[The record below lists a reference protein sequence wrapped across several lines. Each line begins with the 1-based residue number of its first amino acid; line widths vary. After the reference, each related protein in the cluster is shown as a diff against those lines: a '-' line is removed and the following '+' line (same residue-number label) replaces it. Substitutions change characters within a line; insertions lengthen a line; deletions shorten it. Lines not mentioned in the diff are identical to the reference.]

1 VSGDH
6 SGDAPHSSASVFIP
20 GQLWYTP
27 VIAHWEVY
35 VMLLKDKVALITGAG
50 SGIGRASAIRFAEE
64 GAKVMVADLRTESA
78 ANTAS
83 EIAEAGGSA
92 KSIAVDVRVGEQVE
106 RMVNATISAF
116 GRIDILFNNAGV
128 YVPKN
133 VVDTSEEEWDW
144 VVDVCMK
151 GVFFG
156 CKYTIPHMI
165 KAGGG
170 VIINTAS
177 AAGIEGVPRL
187 GAYQAAKG
195 GVVIM
200 SKGIALDFA
209 PDKIRCVS
217 ICPGVIETP
226 IAENCNQIPAGTS
239 QQMWTRSGIMHPIGR
254 NGKPEEVAALATFLA
269 SDQAA
274 FITGVAVPI
283 DGGFNAGAWIP
294 PELLRNS

>member
-1 VSGDH
+1 
-6 SGDAPHSSASVFIP
+6 
-20 GQLWYTP
+20 
-27 VIAHWEVY
+27 
-35 VMLLKDKVALITGAG
+35 MLLKDKVALITGAG
-50 SGIGRASAIRFAEE
+50 SGIGRASALRFANE
-64 GAKVMVADLRTESA
+64 GAKVMVADLKTESA
-78 ANTAS
+78 GNTAT
-83 EIAEAGGSA
+83 EITRAGGVAHSF
-92 KSIAVDVRVGEQVE
+92 AVDVRVGAEVE
-106 RMVNATISAF
+106 KLVNETMRQF

-128 YVPKN
+128 YVPKT
-133 VVDTSEEEWDW
+133 VVETTEEEWDW

-156 CKYTIPHMI
+156 CKYAIPHMI
-165 KAGGG
+165 KGGGG

-177 AAGIEGVPRL
+177 GAGIEGVPRL

-209 PDKIRCVS
+209 RDKIRCVT

-226 IAENCNQIPAGTS
+226 IAENCNQIPAGAS
-239 QQMWTRSGIMHPIGR
+239 QAMWSRTGSMHPIGR

-294 PELLRNS
+294 PELTRNS

>member
-1 VSGDH
+1 
-6 SGDAPHSSASVFIP
+6 
-20 GQLWYTP
+20 
-27 VIAHWEVY
+27 
-35 VMLLKDKVALITGAG
+35 MLLKDKVALITGAG
-50 SGIGRASAIRFAEE
+50 SGIGRASAIRFAQE
-64 GAKVMVADLRTESA
+64 GAKVMVADLQTESA
-78 ANTAS
+78 GNTAT
-83 EIAEAGGSA
+83 EITRAGGVA
-92 KSIAVDVRVGEQVE
+92 KSIAVDVRVGAQVE
-106 RMVNATISAF
+106 QMVNETMRQF

-128 YVPKN
+128 YVPKT
-133 VVDTSEEEWDW
+133 VVDTTEQEWDW

-165 KAGGG
+165 KGGGG

-177 AAGIEGVPRL
+177 GAGIEGVPRL

-209 PDKIRCVS
+209 RDKIRCVS

-226 IAENCNQIPAGTS
+226 IGENCGQIPAGS
-239 QQMWTRSGIMHPIGR
+239 SEQMYTRTGIMHPLGR

-269 SDQAA
+269 SDQAG

-294 PELLRNS
+294 PELMRNS

>member
-1 VSGDH
+1 
-6 SGDAPHSSASVFIP
+6 
-20 GQLWYTP
+20 
-27 VIAHWEVY
+27 
-35 VMLLKDKVALITGAG
+35 MLLKDKVALITGAG

-64 GAKVMVADLRTESA
+64 GARLMVADLRPESA

-83 EIAEAGGSA
+83 EIGQRGGVA
-92 KSIAVDVRVGEQVE
+92 KSLSVDVRDGAQVE
-106 RMVNATISAF
+106 RMVTETVRAF
-116 GRIDILFNNAGV
+116 GRLDILFNNAGV

-133 VVDTSEEEWDW
+133 VVDTTEEEWDW

-156 CKYTIPHMI
+156 CKYAIPHMI
-165 KAGGG
+165 KSGGG

-177 AAGIEGVPRL
+177 GAGLEGVPRL

-209 PDKIRCVS
+209 RDKIRCVS

-226 IAENCNQIPAGTS
+226 IAENCNQVPPGAS
-239 QQMWTRSGIMHPIGR
+239 QQIWARSGGMHPIGR
-254 NGKPEEVAALATFLA
+254 NGKPEEVAALAAFLA

-294 PELLRNS
+294 PELTRNS

>member
-1 VSGDH
+1 
-6 SGDAPHSSASVFIP
+6 
-20 GQLWYTP
+20 
-27 VIAHWEVY
+27 
-35 VMLLKDKVALITGAG
+35 MLLKDKVALITGAG
-50 SGIGRASAIRFAEE
+50 SGIGRASAIRFAQE
-64 GAKVMVADLRTESA
+64 GAKVMVADLQTESA
-78 ANTAS
+78 SNTATV
-83 EIAEAGGSA
+83 ITQAGGVA
-92 KSIAVDVRVGEQVE
+92 KSVAVDVRIGTQVE
-106 RMVNATISAF
+106 QMVTETMRAF

-133 VVDTSEEEWDW
+133 VVDTTEEEWDW

-165 KAGGG
+165 KNGGG

-177 AAGIEGVPRL
+177 GAGIEGVQRL

-209 PDKIRCVS
+209 RDKIRCVS

-226 IAENCNQIPAGTS
+226 IGENCHQIPPGTS
-239 QQMWTRSGIMHPIGR
+239 QQVYARSGFVHPLGR

-283 DGGFNAGAWIP
+283 DGGINAGMWFP
-294 PELLRNS
+294 PELMRNS

>member
-1 VSGDH
+1 M
-6 SGDAPHSSASVFIP
+6 
-20 GQLWYTP
+20 
-27 VIAHWEVY
+27 
-35 VMLLKDKVALITGAG
+35 MLNDKVALITGAG
-50 SGIGRASAIRFAEE
+50 SGIGRASAIRFAQE
-64 GAKVMVADLRTESA
+64 GAKVMIADVRPESA
-78 ANTAS
+78 VNTAT
-83 EIAEAGGSA
+83 EIGRAGGTA
-92 KSIAVDVRVGEQVE
+92 KSVAVDVRVAAEVE
-106 RMVNATISAF
+106 RMVDETIRAF

-133 VVDTSEEEWDW
+133 VVDTTEEEWDW
-144 VVDVCMK
+144 VVDVCLK

-156 CKYTIPHMI
+156 CKYTIPHMV
-165 KAGGG
+165 KQGGG

-177 AAGIEGVPRL
+177 GAGIEGVPNL

-209 PDKIRCVS
+209 QHKIRCNS

-226 IAENCNQIPAGTS
+226 IAENTKNLPPGAS
-239 QQMWTRSGIMHPIGR
+239 AAMWERSGIMHPLGR

-283 DGGFNAGAWIP
+283 DGGFNAGAYIP
-294 PELLRNS
+294 RQLLGSR

>member
-1 VSGDH
+1 M
-6 SGDAPHSSASVFIP
+6 
-20 GQLWYTP
+20 T
-27 VIAHWEVY
+27 
-35 VMLLKDKVALITGAG
+35 MLLKDKVALITGAG
-50 SGIGRASAIRFAEE
+50 SGIGRSSAIRFAQE
-64 GAKVMVADLRTESA
+64 GASVMVADLRPESA

-83 EIAEAGGSA
+83 EISRAGGTA
-92 KSIAVDVRVGEQVE
+92 KSVAVDVRVGAEVE
-106 RMVNATISAF
+106 RMVNETIRTF

-128 YVPKN
+128 YVPKT
-133 VVDTSEEEWDW
+133 VVDTTEEEWDW
-144 VVDVCMK
+144 VVDVCLK

-156 CKYTIPHMI
+156 CKYTIPHMV

-177 AAGIEGVPRL
+177 GAGIEGVPRL

-209 PDKIRCVS
+209 RDKIPCVS

-226 IAENCNQIPAGTS
+226 IAENCGQVPAGAS
-239 QQMWTRSGIMHPIGR
+239 QQVWARSGGMHPLGR
-254 NGKPEEVAALATFLA
+254 NGKPEEIAALAVFLA

-274 FITGVAVPI
+274 FITGIAVPI

>member
-1 VSGDH
+1 
-6 SGDAPHSSASVFIP
+6 
-20 GQLWYTP
+20 
-27 VIAHWEVY
+27 
-35 VMLLKDKVALITGAG
+35 MLLKDKVALITGAG

-64 GAKVMVADLRTESA
+64 GAKVMVADVRPESA
-78 ANTAS
+78 GNTAA
-83 EIAEAGGSA
+83 EISKAGGA
-92 KSIAVDVRVGEQVE
+92 AQSIAVDVRVAAQVE
-106 RMVNATISAF
+106 RMVAETVRLF
-116 GRIDILFNNAGV
+116 GRLDILFNNAGV

-133 VVDTSEEEWDW
+133 VVDTTEEEWNW
-144 VVDVCMK
+144 VVDVCLK

-156 CKYTIPHMI
+156 CKYAIPHMI
-165 KAGGG
+165 KQGGG

-177 AAGIEGVPRL
+177 GAGIEGVPNL

-209 PDKIRCVS
+209 RHKIRCNT

-226 IAENCNQIPAGTS
+226 IGENCNYIPPGNS
-239 QQMWTRSGIMHPIGR
+239 HLIWERSGVMHPLGR

-283 DGGFNAGAWIP
+283 DGGFNAGAYVP
-294 PELLRNS
+294 GGLARS